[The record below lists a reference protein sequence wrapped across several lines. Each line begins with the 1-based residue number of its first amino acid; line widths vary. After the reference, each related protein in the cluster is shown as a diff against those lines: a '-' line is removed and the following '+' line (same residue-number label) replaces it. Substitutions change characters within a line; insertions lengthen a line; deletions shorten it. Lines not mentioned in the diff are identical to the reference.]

1 MVEQIYPT
9 SMRGMGVG
17 ITTAVGRIGG
27 MICPLAAVALVDNC
41 QQTYAV
47 ILFQIAI
54 LGCALSVLLSPIET
68 NGRNLV
74 DFLVIE

>member
-9 SMRGMGVG
+9 SIRGSAVG
-17 ITTAVGRIGG
+17 IASAVGRIGG

-54 LGCALSVLLSPIET
+54 LGCALSVLLSPFET
-68 NGRNLV
+68 NGKNLA
-74 DFLVIE
+74 DALVIE